1 MPSTIFLLP
10 SFASL
15 GGGLAAAAGGGVL
28 ASFPPPGFGFCGT
41 TVMVGSGL
49 PRRSES
55 ARAGSV
61 I

>member
-1 MPSTIFLLP
+1 MPSTIFLP
-10 SFASL
+10 HSFASL
-15 GGGLAAAAGGGVL
+15 GGGLAATGGGVL